1 MWISYKMSW
10 FPSVA
15 VYLVIGYLLQKFIVF
30 KLSSEYNEN
39 VRDNYGQYT
48 SLLTLCFLPF
58 QMFQYGYEFLLVH
71 SF

>member
-1 MWISYKMSW
+1 MSL

-58 QMFQYGYEFLLVH
+58 QMFQYGYEFLLVY

>member
-1 MWISYKMSW
+1 MSW

-15 VYLVIGYLLQKFIVF
+15 VYLIIGYLLQKFIVF

-39 VRDNYGQYT
+39 VRDNYNQYT

-58 QMFQYGYEFLLVH
+58 QMFQYGYEFGLVH
-71 SF
+71 SL